1 MTRATYR
8 LLSWSTVSPP
18 EALELAIDR
27 PHGIIETLHRDAPTV
42 GRFFVPLPCQLIG
55 GEDCRRHRA
64 DNYPELCIANE
75 LYFAYWMR

>member
-1 MTRATYR
+1 
-8 LLSWSTVSPP
+8 
-18 EALELAIDR
+18 
-27 PHGIIETLHRDAPTV
+27 V

-75 LYFAYWMR
+75 LYLAYWVR